1 MPSTPKKKCTPPR
14 RWVVQRTLKSS
25 RKKGHCQTFSKRKQ
39 QQGEAIRALTLPW
52 VRRAC
57 HNEELRMNPLLPEEL
72 RLNLISF
79 IKRILNPL
87 DVPEEEVNNRYD
99 VENIIDNLP
108 KGVKGKTNTEY
119 ALSLDEFDAII
130 KEIYPAVTF
139 AEGVLERFHRSAEVY
154 LSKLIKGGAKL
165 TKEEEEKTLQ
175 PKYTNRVRLAIFPV
189 ND

>member
-1 MPSTPKKKCTPPR
+1 
-14 RWVVQRTLKSS
+14 
-25 RKKGHCQTFSKRKQ
+25 
-39 QQGEAIRALTLPW
+39 
-52 VRRAC
+52 
-57 HNEELRMNPLLPEEL
+57 MNPLLPEEL

-87 DVPEEEVNNRYD
+87 DFPEEEVNNRYD

-108 KGVKGKTNTEY
+108 KGLKGKTNTEY
-119 ALSLDEFDAII
+119 ALSLDEFDAIV

-154 LSKLIKGGAKL
+154 LSKLIKGGAKM

-175 PKYTNRVRLAIFPV
+175 PKYTNRVRIAIFPPM
-189 ND
+189 D